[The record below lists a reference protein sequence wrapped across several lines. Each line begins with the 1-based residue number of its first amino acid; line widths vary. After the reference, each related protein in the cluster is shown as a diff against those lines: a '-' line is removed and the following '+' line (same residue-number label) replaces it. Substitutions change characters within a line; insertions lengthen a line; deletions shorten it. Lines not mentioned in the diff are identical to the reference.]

1 MTNAL
6 KRSRAQA
13 SGRSVEARNDVAID
27 TLEVQRGEESE
38 RPWYRS
44 PAGGKETGRE
54 RTRKQ
59 NSSEGRERR
68 SSDATKGSMGQSGIA
83 NEGDRIGAT

>member
-1 MTNAL
+1 VTNAL

-13 SGRSVEARNDVAID
+13 SGRSVEARSDAAID
-27 TLEVQRGEESE
+27 TLEVQWGEESE

-44 PAGGKETGRE
+44 PAKGKEIGRE
-54 RTRKQ
+54 RMREQ

-68 SSDATKGSMGQSGIA
+68 RSDATEGSMGQSEI
-83 NEGDRIGAT
+83 

>member
-6 KRSRAQA
+6 KRGRAQA
-13 SGRSVEARNDVAID
+13 SGRSVEARSDVAID

-44 PAGGKETGRE
+44 AAAGKGVGRE
-54 RTRKQ
+54 RARKQ
-59 NSSEGRERR
+59 NSPEGRERR
-68 SSDATKGSMGQSGIA
+68 RSDATKGSMGQSAIS
-83 NEGDRIGAT
+83 NEGDKIGAT